1 MSSVEE
7 RLQHIEQ
14 RLSVLEKIIINKD
27 KTPTI
32 TTSSISMDD
41 LLSLT
46 DSLQKSMLA
55 IQELEDATTTEIA
68 EKTGRSRSV
77 ETIYMNQLARLGYVR
92 KERRGRKIFFSVLKF
107 Y

>member
-7 RLQHIEQ
+7 RLQLIEQ
-14 RLSVLEKIIINKD
+14 RLTVLEKIVVRKD
-27 KTPTI
+27 ENSTLSST
-32 TTSSISMDD
+32 SISIDN

-92 KERRGRKIFFSVLKF
+92 KERRGRKIFFSTLK
-107 Y
+107 YY